1 MQVSRLCLA
10 VSVVLPVD
18 FTVAFNWRCL
28 KRLCSP
34 KHILGR
40 SPSSSD
46 SALCS
51 EVMNYILLEM
61 GSADKSTDREQ
72 YFIHRWSLGDILVR
86 LYATTWQPRGCYYP
100 HANLPRDSSRL
111 RVQYSGV
118 LSPGWVEM
126 QSCKNRSS
134 IDVGGFPPDFRVL
147 RSMIY
152 LTDFTS

>member
-10 VSVVLPVD
+10 VSVVLPSLLTEDASRGCAPQNIFWVEVQVLRTALYAVKSWTT
-18 FTVAFNWRCL
+18 FFWRWEVL
-28 KRLCSP
+28 TNQQTESNT
-34 KHILGR
+34 
-40 SPSSSD
+40 SS
-46 SALCS
+46 
-51 EVMNYILLEM
+51 
-61 GSADKSTDREQ
+61 
-72 YFIHRWSLGDILVR
+72 FFFHRWSLGDILVR
-86 LYATTWQPRGCYYP
+86 LYATTWQPRGCYYS
-100 HANLPRDSSRL
+100 HANILRDSSRL